1 MSLDADGVTVIFNLS
16 IQKRNQLHDAGSSCC
31 FLIDPERHFLRHIH
45 IAHIERRAGK
55 QLLQNFLCRAGLL
68 VGHNL
73 VHIIIKNIG
82 NVLAVKLGV
91 AHARG
96 DGLLHLGDIENQSL
110 NLQTVKYS
118 NRTFRLAGQKLD
130 GNGAFAGK
138 LLNDTA
144 AIDHAVALLQTPGRA
159 ILILFIEVQCRVRRY
174 LPIHRTDGLVLRD
187 MGKGTVPAD
196 EDEAC
201 VFQRRWRDRI
211 VAIPDALGGPD
222 IGSILIQEPDCQIDV
237 RIERMNRKV

>member
-55 QLLQNFLCRAGLL
+55 QLLQDVLCRAGFLI
-68 VGHNL
+68 GRNL
-73 VHIIIKNIG
+73 IHIIVEDVG

-91 AHARG
+91 AHAGG

-110 NLQTVKYS
+110 NLQTVKDG
-118 NRTFRLAGQKLD
+118 NHTLRLAGQKLD
-130 GNGAFAGK
+130 GNSAFAGK

-144 AIDHAVALLQTPGRA
+144 AIDHAIALLQIPGRA

-187 MGKGTVPAD
+187 MGKGSVPAD